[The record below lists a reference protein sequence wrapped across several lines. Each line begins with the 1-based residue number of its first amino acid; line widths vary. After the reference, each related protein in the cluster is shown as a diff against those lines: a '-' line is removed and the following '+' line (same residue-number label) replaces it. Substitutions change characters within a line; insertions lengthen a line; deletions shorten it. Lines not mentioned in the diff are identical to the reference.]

1 MVLTTYLDSADESDP
16 FGPTQLDILV
26 CGSRFHT
33 GSSINCFSWWRQR
46 FQAVPFKLLYC
57 CILLFSCFLFP
68 IYLWCT
74 LTFRNQLSELFSQ
87 LLDLQFLSTLLWRV
101 VPSIGT
107 IVGLTLFGWCMF
119 SCSLVLLFSCGN
131 RYCSLRLVVWFRGSE
146 SVLFGSYI
154 VAGNSCSE
162 ARAGS
167 A

>member
-1 MVLTTYLDSADESDP
+1 MVLTTYLDSAVESDP
-16 FGPTQLDILV
+16 FDPTQLDILV

-68 IYLWCT
+68 IYLWCI

-107 IVGLTLFGWCMF
+107 IVGLTLFVDACF
-119 SCSLVLLFSCGN
+119 PVRNLLVSLVC
-131 RYCSLRLVVWFRGSE
+131 
-146 SVLFGSYI
+146 FGW
-154 VAGNSCSE
+154 
-162 ARAGS
+162 
-167 A
+167 

>member
-1 MVLTTYLDSADESDP
+1 MVLTTYLDSAVESDP
-16 FGPTQLDILV
+16 FDPTQLDILV

-33 GSSINCFSWWRQR
+33 GSSINCFSWWCWR

-68 IYLWCT
+68 IYLWCI

-87 LLDLQFLSTLLWRV
+87 LLDLQFLSTSLWRV

-119 SCSLVLLFSCGN
+119 SCSLFASVACL
-131 RYCSLRLVVWFRGSE
+131 LRLVVWFRGSE

-162 ARAGS
+162 VRAGS